1 MRPTLV
7 PSTDYDELVKM
18 KEAFEN
24 YALMV
29 EDQKAVSDDTDLSDD
44 EMIEQ
49 LEQVDADVGDIIER
63 LMSGEGIDLEGETL
77 RTSNKL
83 QKALYP
89 EVMFDAKITKYL
101 KHHSE
106 PIVQSFWQDLL
117 TSASQEQ
124 GKKPPSV

>member
-44 EMIEQ
+44 EI
-49 LEQVDADVGDIIER
+49 
-63 LMSGEGIDLEGETL
+63 
-77 RTSNKL
+77 N
-83 QKALYP
+83 
-89 EVMFDAKITKYL
+89 
-101 KHHSE
+101 
-106 PIVQSFWQDLL
+106 
-117 TSASQEQ
+117 
-124 GKKPPSV
+124 